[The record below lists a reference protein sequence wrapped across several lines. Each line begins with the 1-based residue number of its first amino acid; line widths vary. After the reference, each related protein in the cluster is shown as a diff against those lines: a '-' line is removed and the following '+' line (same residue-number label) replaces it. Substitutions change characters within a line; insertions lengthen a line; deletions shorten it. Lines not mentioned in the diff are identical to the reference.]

1 MISQPHRGVLS
12 WLPEEVRQPSRIMGI
27 RREWNIRKM
36 FPAKNFD
43 RTTVNRD
50 EEWNGEIDSVDEI
63 CFDNRP

>member
-1 MISQPHRGVLS
+1 
-12 WLPEEVRQPSRIMGI
+12 MGI